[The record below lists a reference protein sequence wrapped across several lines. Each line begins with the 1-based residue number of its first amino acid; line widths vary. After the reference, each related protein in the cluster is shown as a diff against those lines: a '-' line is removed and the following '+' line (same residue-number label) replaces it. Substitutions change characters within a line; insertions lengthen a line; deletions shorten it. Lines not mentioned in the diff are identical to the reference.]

1 VLSSP
6 RLLTGLIPLLVL
18 LALVLPASALGAWEP
33 AQQLPAQPNR
43 ELELGLDGRGDGV
56 LAWTEYPRA
65 GGVLYAARRA
75 PAASFAA
82 PQPVSALG
90 QDVRGFAL
98 ATMPQGPAAL
108 AWRAGRESDGQILV
122 LLWRLGGAFPTARA
136 LTGVGVLP
144 PASRAGT
151 RIIENAVPA
160 VATGSDGWALAA
172 WLARGPKNCGYV
184 VRAAVRAPGREFDRA
199 ARASGRCAHASRPD
213 VAVADRGLG
222 LVTWRQG
229 QRLYGAVATGR
240 RLGHAR
246 LLSAHPVSP
255 GPALA
260 ATGDRIVAAWRR
272 VSGPVM
278 ALEIRDGRVGRP
290 RAVSRTS
297 LVLDPLRV
305 AASAGGAIAAAWQT
319 TPDALAPVQFA
330 LSPAAG
336 RPFSAPETVARR
348 GVADGRVEALRIALD
363 RGGDAL
369 VTWCGQP
376 LGSNARP
383 FGGSFLGR
391 ERIFAPVT
399 GLTPDDPCAGGR
411 DRVRLAVAQDTGE
424 ALLAWTRRPRLLVAR
439 RAGR

>member
-1 VLSSP
+1 
-6 RLLTGLIPLLVL
+6 
-18 LALVLPASALGAWEP
+18 
-33 AQQLPAQPNR
+33 
-43 ELELGLDGRGDGV
+43 
-56 LAWTEYPRA
+56 
-65 GGVLYAARRA
+65 
-75 PAASFAA
+75 
-82 PQPVSALG
+82 
-90 QDVRGFAL
+90 
-98 ATMPQGPAAL
+98 M
-108 AWRAGRESDGQILV
+108 
-122 LLWRLGGAFPTARA
+122 LLWRLGEALPTARA

-160 VATGSDGWALAA
+160 VATDRDGWALAA

-184 VRAAVRAPGREFDRA
+184 VRAAVRAPAREFDRA
-199 ARASGRCAHASRPD
+199 ARVSSRCAHASRPD
-213 VAVADRGLG
+213 VAVAAGGLG

-229 QRLYGAVATGR
+229 QRLYGAVTTGR
-240 RLGHAR
+240 RLGPAR

-255 GPALA
+255 GPAVA
-260 ATGDRIVAAWRR
+260 ATDDRIVVAWRR

-278 ALEIRDGRVGRP
+278 ALEIRDGRVARA

-297 LVLDPLRV
+297 RVLDPPRL

-319 TPDALAPVQFA
+319 ATDVLAPIQFT

-336 RPFSAPETVARR
+336 RLFSAPETVARR
-348 GVADGRVEALRIALD
+348 GVADGRVEALRVALD
-363 RGGDAL
+363 RAGDAL

-383 FGGSFLGR
+383 FRGPFLGR
-391 ERIFAPVT
+391 EEVFAPVT

-439 RAGR
+439 RTGPLS